1 MAKIMGIIVFMNN
14 EVNIDE
20 VKKDL
25 ANEVTIDQVIDG
37 TINHNGKV
45 IPTTSIIISGDWD
58 SMVDIQFKYGI
69 VKDYEKGYVWYPADF
84 IKKLEDY

>member
-37 TINHNGKV
+37 TI
-45 IPTTSIIISGDWD
+45 IITAKLYLRQASSFLATG
-58 SMVDIQFKYGI
+58 IQWLTFSSNT
-69 VKDYEKGYVWYPADF
+69 ES
-84 IKKLEDY
+84 